1 MIDLT
6 KHNMIVAGFA
16 SVYFIIFSLPMVYA
30 VTGDAIPLFLNN
42 NKCPSL
48 IGIIFHGVF
57 LFFVMYATMAYIE
70 KMIKDNL
77 EKSS

>member
-30 VTGDAIPLFLNN
+30 LTSKAFPGFMSGSS
-42 NKCPSL
+42 PSL
-48 IGIIFHGVF
+48 AGIIAHGVV
-57 LFFVMYATMAYIE
+57 LYFVMYATMAYIE